1 MKEEPAEKPV
11 LRKAHFRCTAEWRG
25 QGSGQELRFNREQI
39 MSASA
44 DCWGGWDLFRVCWEA
59 IGACEQDPVYALKRC
74 V

>member
-11 LRKAHFRCTAEWRG
+11 LRKAHFRCTAEGRG

-44 DCWGGWDLFRVCWEA
+44 DCWGG
-59 IGACEQDPVYALKRC
+59 
-74 V
+74 